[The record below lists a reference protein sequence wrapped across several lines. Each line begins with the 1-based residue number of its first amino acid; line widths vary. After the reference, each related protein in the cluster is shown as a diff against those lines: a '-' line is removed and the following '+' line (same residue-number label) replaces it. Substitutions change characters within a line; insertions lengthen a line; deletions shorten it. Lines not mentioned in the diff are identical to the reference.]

1 MDDLRARIGR
11 RHGLA
16 KEARLRD
23 PTEISS
29 ALVGL
34 HGSDPA
40 SMFLSAAMRQVKP
53 RFEDLA
59 HALYD
64 TRTLA
69 RILGMRRTVFAVPR
83 ELVPVLLAAY
93 RDRLSKNEGKLV
105 RLMLQGVANGR
116 NVEKLLAEMGDRAVA
131 AIGKRGE
138 ATAAEV
144 ARDVPALQA
153 RTVWNE
159 GKKYEGSQSVASRL
173 MLLLA
178 IEGRI
183 VRGRPRGGITSNLY
197 RWARTAD
204 WLPDVRLE
212 EWDAASARV
221 RLIERYLAR
230 YGPATEV
237 DVAWWSGLPVGMV
250 RSAMATLE
258 VEATPD
264 GFVLAR
270 DAAPVEPPAP
280 WAALLPALDPTAM
293 GWTDRSRFLDPADRQ
308 ALFDRSGNI
317 GPTVWVDGRIV
328 GGWAQR
334 PTGEIRVRLLHRV
347 SAADRRR
354 IDERVEVMRELLGD
368 LRFVPRFRTPL
379 EREVAMGG

>member
-1 MDDLRARIGR
+1 LEQLRARIGR

-16 KEARLRD
+16 QEAQLRD
-23 PTEISS
+23 PEEISN

-34 HGSDPA
+34 HGTDPA
-40 SMFLSAAMRQVKP
+40 SMFLSAAVRQAKP
-53 RFEDLA
+53 RFEDLVT
-59 HALYD
+59 ALYE

-69 RILGMRRTVFAVPR
+69 RILGMRRTVFAVTR

-93 RDRLSKNEGKLV
+93 RDRHGKNEGKRV
-105 RLMLQGVANGR
+105 RIMLQSIAEGQD
-116 NVEKLLAEMGDRAVA
+116 VEALLADFGDRAVA

-138 ATAAEV
+138 ATASQV
-144 ARDVPALQA
+144 AADVPALQA
-153 RTVWNE
+153 RMVWNE

-183 VRGRPRGGITSNLY
+183 VRARPRGGITSNLY

-204 WLPDVRLE
+204 WLPDVDLQ
-212 EWDAASARV
+212 WDAASART

-230 YGPATEV
+230 YGPATEG
-237 DVAWWSGLPVGMV
+237 DVAWWTGLPVGMV
-250 RSAMATLE
+250 RSAMAELE
-258 VEATPD
+258 VEATPH
-264 GFVLAR
+264 GFVLAG

-293 GWTDRSRFLDPADRQ
+293 GWTDRSRFLDPADRE

-317 GPTVWVDGRIV
+317 GPTVWVNGRIV

-334 PTGEIRVRLLHRV
+334 ASGAIAFRLLHRV
-347 SAADRRR
+347 SAADRER
-354 IDERVEVMRELLGD
+354 IDERVEELRRLLGD

-379 EREVAMGG
+379 EREVAVGG